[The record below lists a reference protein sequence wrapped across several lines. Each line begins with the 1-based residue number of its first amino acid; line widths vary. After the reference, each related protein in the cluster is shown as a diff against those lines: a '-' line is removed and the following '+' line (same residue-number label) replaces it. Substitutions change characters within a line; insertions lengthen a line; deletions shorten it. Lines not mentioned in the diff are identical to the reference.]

1 MSAPEIFCFLSFAR
15 RKCLCETH
23 FALTSDTP
31 TSIDNVQT
39 GRVSF
44 LTIQRRARML
54 IPFNALTPGWV
65 E

>member
-1 MSAPEIFCFLSFAR
+1 MRAPEMFCFLSVAR
-15 RKCLCETH
+15 RQRPRRSRSGT
-23 FALTSDTP
+23 TPVRP

-44 LTIQRRARML
+44 PTIQRRARML